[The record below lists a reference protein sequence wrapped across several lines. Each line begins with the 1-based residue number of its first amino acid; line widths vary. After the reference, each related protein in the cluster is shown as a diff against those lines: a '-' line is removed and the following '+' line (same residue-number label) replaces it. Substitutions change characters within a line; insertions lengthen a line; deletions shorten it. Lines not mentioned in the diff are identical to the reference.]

1 MLDAEVRDDRDD
13 DGVRIRGDDVD
24 WLRVGDEIVGKEMVE
39 RGRLEVG
46 RGDELELE
54 RYAAKSNAGGRKKP
68 DVTGLQAV
76 GVHEAV
82 WVEVGEAG
90 SEPEDEVSSSARRQV
105 CEQYASPA
113 VCLSQPRQ

>member
-24 WLRVGDEIVGKEMVE
+24 WLKVGDEMVGNDIAE

-54 RYAAKSNAGGRKKP
+54 R
-68 DVTGLQAV
+68 
-76 GVHEAV
+76 
-82 WVEVGEAG
+82 
-90 SEPEDEVSSSARRQV
+90 
-105 CEQYASPA
+105 
-113 VCLSQPRQ
+113 